1 MNASVINTSTSDSRA
16 TTPAS
21 SPRMM
26 SHGIPRRVRTG
37 RSRVAEK
44 VPAKATCSMAIVPP
58 GCIFQVTR
66 RQINYLEGNADD
78 EQPGG
83 CVSSPQLSLSWRC
96 AMPTNGSTEARK
108 LRSRLNHPII
118 DADGHWLEYGP
129 VMREEFR
136 RIGGDAA
143 VEALATA
150 TDRVP
155 SSLRMSL
162 PERRRRRVGMEAFWS
177 SPSENVL
184 DRATAMLPR
193 LMYERL
199 DDLGIDFCVVYPTA
213 GLGFHRMQDTRLRRA
228 ICRAYNVFT
237 ADQFRGLEDRV
248 IPAAI
253 IPMYTPEEAIEEL
266 EFASRQLGYRVMMV
280 GGLMRRRVPAVA
292 EEQPDAA
299 RFAEWYDVIGIDS
312 DYDYDPVWEKCRALR
327 VAPSFHNGA
336 RSILLRNSP
345 SNFCYNHIGHFASA
359 GHAVAKA
366 LFFGGVTRRF
376 PDLNFA
382 FLEGGVGWACML
394 YADLIG
400 HWDKRNR
407 QSIESTNP
415 NKLDLAALLG
425 YTQKYGRDAMV
436 DAVRRGE
443 GLEGD
448 SNSKLTGGLEDLDD
462 YFRCKVARK
471 EDLRDLFVPR
481 FYFGCE
487 ADDPVN
493 AWAFNRRANPMGAR
507 LNALFSSDIGHFDVP
522 DMTEVVPEAYELVE
536 HELITAD
543 DFRDFMFTNAVR
555 FWGEVNPDFFKGTA
569 VEKAAA
575 EALARPVGAPAV
587 R

>member
-1 MNASVINTSTSDSRA
+1 
-16 TTPAS
+16 
-21 SPRMM
+21 
-26 SHGIPRRVRTG
+26 
-37 RSRVAEK
+37 
-44 VPAKATCSMAIVPP
+44 
-58 GCIFQVTR
+58 
-66 RQINYLEGNADD
+66 
-78 EQPGG
+78 
-83 CVSSPQLSLSWRC
+83 
-96 AMPTNGSTEARK
+96 MPSNGHTEARQ
-108 LRSRLNHPII
+108 LRSRLPHPII
-118 DADGHWLEYGP
+118 DADGHWIEYGP
-129 VMREEFR
+129 VMKEEFR
-136 RIGGDAA
+136 RIGGAAA
-143 VEALATA
+143 VEAYEVASA
-150 TDRVP
+150 RIP
-155 SSLRMSL
+155 SSLKMSQA
-162 PERRRRRVGMEAFWS
+162 ERRRKRVGQEAFWS

-213 GLGFHRMQDTRLRRA
+213 GLSYHRMQDARHRRA

-237 ADQFRGLEDRV
+237 AEQFRGLEDRV

-253 IPMYTPEEAIEEL
+253 IPMYTPEEGLEEL
-266 EFASRQLGYRVMMV
+266 DFAVTQLGYRVVMV
-280 GGLMRRRVPAVA
+280 GGLMRRRVPAL
-292 EEQPDAA
+292 EEESPEASKHV
-299 RFAEWYDVIGIDS
+299 EWYDVIGLDS
-312 DYDYDPVWEKCRALR
+312 PYDYDPVWQRCRELR

-400 HWDKRNR
+400 HWEKRNR
-407 QSIESTNP
+407 QAIESTNP
-415 NKLDLAALLG
+415 NKLDVGRLLQ
-425 YTQKYGRDAMV
+425 YAEKYGGPAV
-436 DAVRRGE
+436 IDAVRRGE
-443 GLEGD
+443 GLDGD
-448 SNSKLTGGLEDLDD
+448 SNSRLTGGVDDLDD
-462 YFRCKVARK
+462 YFRCKIAAK
-471 EDLRDLFVPR
+471 SDIKDLFVPR

-493 AWAFNRRANPMGAR
+493 AWAFNRKANPMDAR

-536 HELITAD
+536 HGLISDD
-543 DFRDFMFTNAVR
+543 DFRDFMFANAVR
-555 FWGEVNPDFFKGTA
+555 FWGEVNPDFFRGTV

-575 EALARPVGAPAV
+575 EVLAQSPVRA
-587 R
+587 